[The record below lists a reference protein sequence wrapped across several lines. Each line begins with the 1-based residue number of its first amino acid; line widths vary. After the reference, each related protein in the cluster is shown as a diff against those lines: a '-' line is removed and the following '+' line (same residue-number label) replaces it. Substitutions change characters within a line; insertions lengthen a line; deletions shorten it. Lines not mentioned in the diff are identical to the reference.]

1 MLAFPRP
8 AGNTRGLWLWQAS
21 CRPASP
27 GGNRFR
33 QPGAA
38 VGGVCEAPVCI
49 ERRPALSLGF
59 SSGGQFGIRPGWGER
74 KGGWVV
80 FSFLNPLALFGLLA
94 AALPLV
100 IHLLSRWRTTTLDF
114 SSLLL
119 LRKVQSRNVRRL
131 RTRQWLLLILRTL
144 IIAMLMLVPARPAV
158 RGLLGGG
165 PRDHLPVE
173 AIFLAD
179 GSASTRYVDSRGQVA
194 SLLAGKYTSVTGWL
208 GPSDRYRLLRVE
220 NGTELTAGDW
230 VVAGN
235 RPDGDG
241 ARAIEN
247 PGYGHAVLAGALE
260 QAAGLFSAD
269 GIYQREIYLL
279 TDRQRGFLGRGG
291 LAVDSSE
298 GIRFYLL
305 DGSGG
310 EPQNIAVRQVGFPGE
325 LVRPGAPLEVTVSLE
340 RFGGDSTLPVFP
352 RVYLDNR
359 LVGQGEALLEPDG
372 AVAVVVEIPPLE
384 PGYHELAAEIDA
396 DALAADNRR
405 VTVLWVPPVSRV
417 TLVQRGLPPGTDY
430 LGAAL
435 EVLSSRTAGA
445 VRFRRAAA
453 LPVSPSA
460 VAEADV
466 YIVHGL
472 EHPARALTA
481 FLTELRRQGRHAL
494 FVPRSDEPVS
504 GAFNSAAGRLDL
516 PLGLGALKKFGG
528 AGFDLPVGGQA
539 AGGSGVFDR
548 LFSSIEALG
557 RVRLFGLRELESPAG
572 GGAVRDLGTRAG
584 RGLLRMVR
592 MGRANLILSSAD
604 ISSLEETE
612 LPGTPLFV
620 PFVHSL
626 VTMLTRSGPLVPQGV
641 SVGEKVTFNF
651 GGSVNTAGMEIHG
664 PGDERYLLP
673 PGERVSWDF
682 TRTDEPGAYWLYR
695 DGELAAGFGVGLH
708 RAESDVR
715 LEPLSLVEQ
724 AFGGLEFHHVPGGVE
739 LAGAVLLGRGGVEIW
754 PWLLMAALVLLGV
767 EQVVANRRGD
777 E

>member
-1 MLAFPRP
+1 ML
-8 AGNTRGLWLWQAS
+8 
-21 CRPASP
+21 
-27 GGNRFR
+27 
-33 QPGAA
+33 
-38 VGGVCEAPVCI
+38 
-49 ERRPALSLGF
+49 
-59 SSGGQFGIRPGWGER
+59 
-74 KGGWVV
+74 
-80 FSFLNPLALFGLLA
+80 SFLNPLALFGLFA

-119 LRKVQSRNVRRL
+119 LRKVQSRSVRRL

-144 IIAMLMLVPARPAV
+144 IIALLMLVPARPAV

-179 GSASTRYVDSRGQVA
+179 GSASTRYVDSGGQVA
-194 SLLAGKYTSVTGWL
+194 GLLAGKYTSVTGWL
-208 GPSDRYRLLRVE
+208 GQSDRYRLLRVD
-220 NGTELTAGDW
+220 NGPELIAGDW
-230 VVAGN
+230 VVPGN
-235 RPDGDG
+235 QPDRDG
-241 ARAIEN
+241 AREIEN
-247 PGYGHAVLAGALE
+247 PGYGHAALAGALE

-279 TDRQRGFLGRGG
+279 TDRQRGFLGADS
-291 LAVDSSE
+291 LAVDSSA

-305 DGSGG
+305 ESNGN
-310 EPQNIAVRQVGFPGE
+310 EPHNIAVRQVGFPGE

-405 VTVLWVPPVSRV
+405 VAVLWVPPVSRV

-460 VAEADV
+460 VAESDV

-472 EHPARALTA
+472 EHPARSLTA

-504 GAFNSAAGRLDL
+504 GAFNSATGRLDL
-516 PLGLGALKKFGG
+516 PLGLGALKKFDGT
-528 AGFDLPVGGQA
+528 GFDLPASGQA
-539 AGGSGVFDR
+539 AGGSAVFDR

-557 RVRLFGLRELESPAG
+557 RVRLFGLRELESPAAG
-572 GGAVRDLGTRAG
+572 KGAVWDLGTRGG

-592 MGRANLILSSAD
+592 VGRANLILSSAD

-651 GGSVNTAGMEIHG
+651 GESVNTAGMEIHG

-673 PGERVSWDF
+673 PGERESWDF

-695 DGELAAGFGVGLH
+695 GVELAAGFGVGLH

-724 AFGGLEFHHVPGGVE
+724 AFDGLEFHHVPGGTE

-754 PWLLMAALVLLGV
+754 PWLLVAALVLLGV